1 MTAADQRNAEEYMG
15 DAQRGALC
23 SRPVCPYA
31 TPCTGTSLEYV
42 LRVAPVG
49 VTVTCLGDGKVVWTN
64 GAAPVPNGALEHETL
79 TLVAPEH
86 RLQLNEAIV
95 ATSLNAEPQR
105 VNARTTSEGRA
116 IDLTVTHPGTPEN
129 RQAIT
134 FWTTGTATPEGP
146 SSDERVLH
154 DALAALARE
163 VVRAGFVEP
172 GLSGLARLPG
182 IETLNDRELKI
193 LALLAK
199 GMASREIGAELYVS
213 GSTIRNHLSAIY
225 RKLGVTNH
233 SELMQ
238 LLPPVSQPA
247 LD

>member
-1 MTAADQRNAEEYMG
+1 
-15 DAQRGALC
+15 
-23 SRPVCPYA
+23 
-31 TPCTGTSLEYV
+31 
-42 LRVAPVG
+42 
-49 VTVTCLGDGKVVWTN
+49 
-64 GAAPVPNGALEHETL
+64 
-79 TLVAPEH
+79 
-86 RLQLNEAIV
+86 
-95 ATSLNAEPQR
+95 
-105 VNARTTSEGRA
+105 
-116 IDLTVTHPGTPEN
+116 
-129 RQAIT
+129 
-134 FWTTGTATPEGP
+134 
-146 SSDERVLH
+146 
-154 DALAALARE
+154 
-163 VVRAGFVEP
+163 VVRAGFVDP
-172 GLSGLARLPG
+172 GHSGLARLRG